1 MVRGQGRK
9 DNSSESSNVR
19 SWTGGE
25 IVAEYLI
32 KESVPYIV
40 GIPGH
45 GNLALVDALR
55 DRSDRISVIQVRHEQ
70 SAAHLAD
77 GYFRASGKPLA
88 VFTSI
93 GPGATNLAIGAATA
107 YVDSTAMVIFT
118 GETHTYSYGRG
129 IFQEIDRQLWAD
141 FFSVMRPIVKR
152 TWNIS
157 RTDQLPRVLPDA
169 FRWALS
175 GRPGPVHMTLPMDV
189 QAESIET
196 EIPDPV
202 HRRPFG
208 RIRADPERILEAG
221 KLIMKSE
228 RPVIV
233 AGGGVILADASQ
245 ELVSLAEYIG
255 SPVITTFMGKG
266 AIPEDHPL
274 AAYYGGA
281 KGSDIGNK
289 VTREADVIVAIGC
302 RFSDQSTSSYKP
314 GITYS
319 IPPTKLIHI
328 DIDPGE
334 IGKNYPTEIGIV
346 SDARTALADLLEA
359 INKLAK
365 RREYQTSPYFK
376 ELVKGKEDWLAKIKG
391 LQKVVGGKITLSL
404 FLKELRELLDRKTIL
419 VGSAGH
425 SQAQLFQ
432 EFPVYEPRTHLSSGG
447 FSTMGWCIPAA
458 LGAKLAKP
466 DRTVV
471 SIGGDGDFFMC
482 GHELATAVQH
492 EIPIIHCLMNNQMF
506 GSIRD
511 LQIDK
516 YGKGRDYATEF
527 IDKSGKRYT
536 PDFMKIA
543 EAYGC
548 HAERVEKP
556 EELKDALRNSMNSGK
571 PSVIEAMVT
580 AEHPYSEGVSSG
592 WWDVP
597 IPEYLRKPKR

>member
-1 MVRGQGRK
+1 LTERLCTTARY
-9 DNSSESSNVR
+9 S
-19 SWTGGE
+19 GGE

-32 KESVPYIV
+32 KESVPYAV

-45 GNLALVDALR
+45 GNLALVDALK
-55 DRSDRISVIQVRHEQ
+55 DRRNRISVIQVRHEQ

-77 GYFRASGKPLA
+77 GYFRACGKPLA

-118 GETHTYSYGRG
+118 GETHSYSYGRG
-129 IFQEIDRQLWAD
+129 IFQEIERQAWAD
-141 FFSVMRPIVKR
+141 FFSMMRPIVKR
-152 TWNIS
+152 TWNVS
-157 RTDQLPRVLPDA
+157 RVDQLPRVLPDA
-169 FRWALS
+169 FRWALT
-175 GRPGPVHMTLPMDV
+175 GRPGPVHMALPMDV
-189 QAESIET
+189 QADAIET
-196 EIPDPV
+196 EIPEPTE
-202 HRRPFG
+202 RRPFG
-208 RIRADPERILEAG
+208 RVRADPDRILEAA
-221 KLIMKSE
+221 KLVAQSQ
-228 RPVIV
+228 RPALV
-233 AGGGVILADASQ
+233 AGGGVILADASK
-245 ELVSLAEYIG
+245 EIVNLAEYIG

-274 AAYYGGA
+274 TAYYGGA

-289 VTREADVIVAIGC
+289 VTREADVIVAVGC

-314 GITYS
+314 GVTYS

-328 DIDPGE
+328 DIDPAE
-334 IGKNYPTEIGIV
+334 IGKNYPIEVGIV
-346 SDARTALADLLEA
+346 SDAKTALADLLEA
-359 INKLAK
+359 VK
-365 RREYQTSPYFK
+365 RLIKKKEYQTSTYFK
-376 ELVKGKEDWLAKIKG
+376 ELTKTREDWLAKIKE
-391 LQKVVGGKITLSL
+391 LQKVAGGKITLSL
-404 FLKELRELLDRKTIL
+404 FLKELREATDRKTIL

-466 DRTVV
+466 DRTII

-482 GHELATAVQH
+482 SHELATAVQYD
-492 EIPIIHCLMNNQMF
+492 IPIIHCLINNQMF

-516 YGKGRDYATEF
+516 YGKGREYATEF
-527 IDKSGKRYT
+527 IDRSGKRYT
-536 PDFMKIA
+536 PDFVKIA

-548 HAERVEKP
+548 HAERVEKQG
-556 EELKDALRNSMNSGK
+556 ELKDALKNSMKSGK
-571 PSVIEAMVT
+571 PSVIETMIAT
-580 AEHPYSEGVSSG
+580 EYPYSEGVSSG
-592 WWDVP
+592 YWDVP
-597 IPEYLRKPKR
+597 IPDYLRKPK

>member
-1 MVRGQGRK
+1 
-9 DNSSESSNVR
+9 
-19 SWTGGE
+19 
-25 IVAEYLI
+25 
-32 KESVPYIV
+32 
-40 GIPGH
+40 
-45 GNLALVDALR
+45 
-55 DRSDRISVIQVRHEQ
+55 
-70 SAAHLAD
+70 
-77 GYFRASGKPLA
+77 
-88 VFTSI
+88 
-93 GPGATNLAIGAATA
+93 
-107 YVDSTAMVIFT
+107 
-118 GETHTYSYGRG
+118 
-129 IFQEIDRQLWAD
+129 
-141 FFSVMRPIVKR
+141 
-152 TWNIS
+152 
-157 RTDQLPRVLPDA
+157 
-169 FRWALS
+169 
-175 GRPGPVHMTLPMDV
+175 
-189 QAESIET
+189 
-196 EIPDPV
+196 
-202 HRRPFG
+202 
-208 RIRADPERILEAG
+208 
-221 KLIMKSE
+221 
-228 RPVIV
+228 
-233 AGGGVILADASQ
+233 
-245 ELVSLAEYIG
+245 
-255 SPVITTFMGKG
+255 
-266 AIPEDHPL
+266 
-274 AAYYGGA
+274 
-281 KGSDIGNK
+281 
-289 VTREADVIVAIGC
+289 
-302 RFSDQSTSSYKP
+302 
-314 GITYS
+314 
-319 IPPTKLIHI
+319 
-328 DIDPGE
+328 
-334 IGKNYPTEIGIV
+334 
-346 SDARTALADLLEA
+346 
-359 INKLAK
+359 
-365 RREYQTSPYFK
+365 
-376 ELVKGKEDWLAKIKG
+376 LVKGKEDWLAKIKG

-425 SQAQLFQ
+425 PQAQLFQ

>member
-1 MVRGQGRK
+1 MVRRQGK
-9 DNSSESSNVR
+9 KENSSESSNIR
-19 SWTGGE
+19 GWTGGE

-32 KESVPYIV
+32 KERVPYIV

-55 DRSDRISVIQVRHEQ
+55 DRSDKISVIQVRHEQ
-70 SAAHLAD
+70 SAAHIAD

-93 GPGATNLAIGAATA
+93 GPGAANLAIGAATA

-129 IFQEIDRQLWAD
+129 IFQEIDRQVWAD
-141 FFSVMRPIVKR
+141 FYGVMRPIVKR

-157 RTDQLPRVLPDA
+157 RVDQLPRVLPDA

-202 HRRPFG
+202 QKRPFG

-233 AGGGVILADASQ
+233 AGGGVILADASK

-255 SPVITTFMGKG
+255 SPVITTLMGKG

-289 VTREADVIVAIGC
+289 VTREADVIVAVGC

-346 SDARTALADLLEA
+346 SDARTALADLLVA
-359 INKLAK
+359 IIKLAK

-376 ELVKGKEDWLAKIKG
+376 ELAKGKEDWLAKIKG

-482 GHELATAVQH
+482 GHELATAVQN
-492 EIPIIHCLMNNQMF
+492 EISVIHCLINNQMF

-536 PDFMKIA
+536 PDFMKIS

-556 EELKDALRNSMNSGK
+556 GELKDALRNSVESGK
-571 PSVIEAMVT
+571 PSVIEAMV
-580 AEHPYSEGVSSG
+580 AVEHPYSEGLSSG

-597 IPEYLRKPKR
+597 VPEYLHKPRK